1 MRHAIA
7 CRIGL
12 ALAMAAA
19 LGLASATACAEESPP
34 AAAPAAAAPA
44 PQGEA
49 RPADTKP
56 PESPPA
62 EAKPPKPPAE
72 GVTAEVKPPKL
83 PTKKFLTE
91 EEVRQLPVFTR
102 LDDASFQE
110 ILAKGKTLLADVKD
124 NTFGYDEE
132 AFYWLLH
139 LVSRLKP
146 ELLKPDAE
154 SLPYSAL
161 LTKPSLYRGELVT
174 ISGVYESVEK
184 HHVPALALQKD
195 VPYMYPCVI
204 SDHQNPML
212 ATVIVLQDPSLYLR
226 VRDDVVV
233 KGYFYKVRQYQ
244 SRGGNENS
252 APMIIAQRLVPAGD
266 AATDRVSASR
276 APEPGLGGMLSDPT
290 LVVMIAVI
298 ILLMI
303 GFFALRMQLRKPK
316 PYGTDKRKPQVHK
329 FRLRRPDRIEPPA
342 GGRPGNEG
350 GGPKP

>member
-19 LGLASATACAEESPP
+19 LGLASATASAEESPP

-49 RPADTKP
+49 RPA
-56 PESPPA
+56 
-62 EAKPPKPPAE
+62 KPPAE
-72 GVTAEVKPPKL
+72 GVTSEVKPPKL

-110 ILAKGKTLLADVKD
+110 ILAKGKTLLSDVKD

-146 ELLKPDAE
+146 ELLKPADE

-161 LTKPSLYRGELVT
+161 LSTPSLYRGEPVT
-174 ISGVYESVEK
+174 LSGVYFSREK
-184 HHVPALALQKD
+184 HMVPALALQKD
-195 VPYMYPCVI
+195 VPFMYPCVI
-204 SDHQNPML
+204 KEHPAEEMRPI
-212 ATVIVLQDPSLYLR
+212 ATVIVLEDPMLYLR
-226 VRDDVVV
+226 VGDDVVV
-233 KGYFYKVRQYQ
+233 TGYFYKIRRYE
-244 SRGGNENS
+244 GTKGEGF
-252 APMIIAQRLVPAGD
+252 APMIVARRLVPAGD

-276 APEPGLGGMLSDPT
+276 TPGPGLGSMLSDPT